1 MSALEDLQ
9 RSFTA
14 AVFDAQ
20 AEIPAMLTRKSGGV
34 PRRRFAV
41 YRNNI
46 YASLIEALE
55 GRFPVVAR
63 LVGDEFFGAMAAV
76 YIERNLPKSP
86 VLLLYGAEFPA
97 FIADFPPAAGLP
109 YLADVAA
116 LEWAWHEAYHA
127 EDAKPLPL
135 AALADAASDAA
146 QAVLTLH
153 PSLRL
158 ASSPHPVLTIWER
171 HRAGGEL
178 GAVVF
183 DGKGEDALIVRPNL
197 DVQVRRLLPGAVPFI
212 GALGQGRSLLQACEL
227 AARQAG
233 GFDLQAN
240 LAGLM
245 ASGAI
250 VAIGPKGA
258 AGYASDPSGVVSAVC
273 ADIE

>member
-9 RSFTA
+9 RSFAA
-14 AVFDAQ
+14 AVFDAE
-20 AEIPAMLTRKSGGV
+20 AEIPATLTRKSGGV
-34 PRRRFAV
+34 PHRRFAV
-41 YRNNI
+41 YRNNT
-46 YASLIEALE
+46 YASLIEVLE
-55 GRFPVVAR
+55 GRYPVVGR
-63 LVGDEFFGAMAAV
+63 LVGEEFFRAMAAV
-76 YIERNLPKSP
+76 HIERHPPQSP
-86 VLLLYGAEFPA
+86 VLLLYGAAFPA
-97 FIADFPPAAGLP
+97 FVAGFPPAAGLP

-135 AALADAASDAA
+135 TALGNAAGDVA
-146 QAVLTLH
+146 QAVLILH

-171 HRAGGEL
+171 HGAGGDS
-178 GAVVF
+178 GAIAF

-197 DVQVRRLLPGAVPFI
+197 DVQVRRLRPGAVPFI
-212 GALGQGRSLLQACEL
+212 RALGQGRSLLQACEL
-227 AARQAG
+227 AAQQTG
-233 GFDLQAN
+233 GFDLQVN

-250 VAIGPKGA
+250 VAISPKGA
-258 AGYASDPSGVVSAVC
+258 AAHSSEPSGVVSAVC

>member
-46 YASLIEALE
+46 YTSLIEALE

-171 HRAGGEL
+171 HGARGEP
-178 GAVVF
+178 GAIAF
-183 DGKGEDALIVRPNL
+183 DGKGEDALVVRPNL

-212 GALGQGRSLLQACEL
+212 RALGQGRSLLQACQL
-227 AARQAG
+227 AAQQTG
-233 GFDLQAN
+233 GFDLQVN

-258 AGYASDPSGVVSAVC
+258 TGKL
-273 ADIE
+273 

>member
-9 RSFTA
+9 RSFAA
-14 AVFDAQ
+14 AVFDAE
-20 AEIPAMLTRKSGGV
+20 AEIPANLTRKSGGV

-41 YRNNI
+41 YRNNT
-46 YASLIEALE
+46 YASLIEVLE
-55 GRFPVVAR
+55 GRYPVVAR
-63 LVGDEFFGAMAAV
+63 LVGEEFFGAMARV
-76 YIERNLPKSP
+76 HIEQRPPQSP
-86 VLLLYGAEFPA
+86 VLLFYGAEFPA
-97 FIADFPPAAGLP
+97 FIAGFPPAAGLP

-135 AALADAASDAA
+135 AALGNAAGDTA

-171 HRAGGEL
+171 HRAGGDS
-178 GAVVF
+178 GAVAF
-183 DGKGEDALIVRPNL
+183 DGKGEDALIVRPSL
-197 DVQVRRLLPGAVPFI
+197 DVQVRRLLPGAVFFI
-212 GALGQGRSLLQACEL
+212 RALGQGRSLLQACEL
-227 AARQAG
+227 AAQQAD
-233 GFDLQAN
+233 GFDFQAN
-240 LAGLM
+240 LADLM

-258 AGYASDPSGVVSAVC
+258 PGK
-273 ADIE
+273 

>member
-1 MSALEDLQ
+1 LQ

-14 AVFDAQ
+14 AVFDAE
-20 AEIPAMLTRKSGGV
+20 AEIPATLTGKSGGV
-34 PRRRFAV
+34 PHRRFAV
-41 YRNNI
+41 YRNNT
-46 YASLIEALE
+46 YASLIEVLE
-55 GRFPVVAR
+55 GRYPVVGR
-63 LVGDEFFGAMAAV
+63 LVGEEFFRAMAAV
-76 YIERNLPKSP
+76 HIERHPPQSP
-86 VLLLYGAEFPA
+86 VLLLYGAAFPA
-97 FIADFPPAAGLP
+97 FVAGFPPAAGLP

-135 AALADAASDAA
+135 TALGNAAGDVA
-146 QAVLTLH
+146 QAVLILH

-171 HRAGGEL
+171 HGAGGDS
-178 GAVVF
+178 GAIAF

-197 DVQVRRLLPGAVPFI
+197 DVQVRRLRPGAVPFI
-212 GALGQGRSLLQACEL
+212 RALGQGRSLLQACEL
-227 AARQAG
+227 AAQQTG
-233 GFDLQAN
+233 GFDLQVN

-250 VAIGPKGA
+250 VAISPKGA
-258 AGYASDPSGVVSAVC
+258 AAHSSEPSGVVSAVC